1 MELKPINAVCIY
13 HKGSYDNLRDSYN
26 IILNYIEKNRYEIT
40 ESIKDKEDIFETLN
54 RLFNNNKNIL
64 DKCYQEIGYSLKA
77 YKKRISKT
85 C

>member
-40 ESIKDKEDIFETLN
+40 ESIRECYIDGCWNKENEEDYLTEIQVPV
-54 RLFNNNKNIL
+54 NK
-64 DKCYQEIGYSLKA
+64 K
-77 YKKRISKT
+77 
-85 C
+85 